1 MWGHLRIPKRREHA
15 PLKCQTRFLS
25 VPRKAGGDRAAF
37 GSAKPI
43 SKAYMQK
50 AVGQIKQVIIEEY
63 DEDICMYVGRAESQA
78 PEVDGVT
85 YISSPVPLILGQI
98 VPCKIVQAN
107 EYDWMGEA
115 INDVSQ

>member
-1 MWGHLRIPKRREHA
+1 MA
-15 PLKCQTRFLS
+15 QQ
-25 VPRKAGGDRAAF
+25 
-37 GSAKPI
+37 PI
-43 SKAYMQK
+43 SKAYMEK
-50 AVGQIKQVIIEEY
+50 AVGKIKQVIIEEY

-107 EYDWMGEA
+107 EYDWMGEKRSMTLA
-115 INDVSQ
+115 SKFTIARIILALYSLSSRL

>member
-1 MWGHLRIPKRREHA
+1 
-15 PLKCQTRFLS
+15 
-25 VPRKAGGDRAAF
+25 
-37 GSAKPI
+37 
-43 SKAYMQK
+43 
-50 AVGQIKQVIIEEY
+50 
-63 DEDICMYVGRAESQA
+63 MYVGRAESQA

>member
-1 MWGHLRIPKRREHA
+1 
-15 PLKCQTRFLS
+15 
-25 VPRKAGGDRAAF
+25 
-37 GSAKPI
+37 
-43 SKAYMQK
+43 MQK